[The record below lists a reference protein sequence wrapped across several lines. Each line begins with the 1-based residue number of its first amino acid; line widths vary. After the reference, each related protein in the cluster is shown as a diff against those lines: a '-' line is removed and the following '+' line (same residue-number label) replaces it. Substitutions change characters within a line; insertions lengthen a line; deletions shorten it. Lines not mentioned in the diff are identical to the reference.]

1 MQFDPEAAAAKNMS
15 MKVIGGA
22 EADADLEDSQANA
35 STIHT
40 SRPSLAERKYSSYG
54 VEIRGEV

>member
-1 MQFDPEAAAAKNMS
+1 MS